1 MRGLQEAA
9 GNMAMTVQR
18 ATLKDVAKAVGV
30 HVSTV
35 SRALDPKTR
44 HLLTADVVKR
54 VAKAAEDLDYRP
66 NSIAYSLRTNRS
78 KTVGVLVPDI
88 TNQIF
93 PPIVRGIEDALAR
106 EENVA
111 IIVNTDSDPAKDAR
125 MINVLR
131 ARGVD
136 GLILASAQRHAPE
149 IIKAAREG
157 IPIVTVNRAVD
168 DPAISSV
175 INDEGH
181 GIHLAVE
188 HVVALGHR
196 RIAYIAG
203 PESISTGQQRSEAYF
218 EVARERD
225 LEDWEALMVTS
236 NGFNEEEGKRCADEL
251 FERGLPFTAIVCAN
265 DRLAIGALE
274 SIEAHGLSCPDDIS
288 ITGYNDMPFVD
299 RLKPALT
306 TVRIQTYEAGQ
317 KAAEIYLDQIAKP
330 VAARKAEHVVL
341 PVALIVRASTA
352 PAKK

>member
-1 MRGLQEAA
+1 MMSGR
-9 GNMAMTVQR
+9 MTRQR

-44 HLLTADVVKR
+44 HLLTEDVVKR
-54 VAKAAEDLDYRP
+54 VAKAAADLDYQP

-106 EENVA
+106 EDNVA

-136 GLILASAQRHAPE
+136 GMILASAQRHAPE
-149 IIKAAREG
+149 VIKAAREG

-168 DPAISSV
+168 DPAISSIV
-175 INDEGH
+175 NDEAN
-181 GIHLAVE
+181 GIRLAVE
-188 HVVALGHR
+188 HIVSLGHT
-196 RIAYIAG
+196 RIAHIAG
-203 PESISTGQQRSEAYF
+203 PESISTGLQRREAYF
-218 EVARERD
+218 NAARALQ
-225 LEDWEALMVTS
+225 LEDWEELIVYS
-236 NGFNEEEGKRCADEL
+236 NGFNEAEGRRCADEL
-251 FERGLPFTAIVCAN
+251 FDLGQPFTAIVCAN

-274 SIEAHGLSCPDDIS
+274 ALEARGLTCPDDIS
-288 ITGYNDMPFVD
+288 LTGFNDMPFVD
-299 RLKPALT
+299 RFKPALT
-306 TVRIQTYEAGQ
+306 TIRIQTYEAGQ
-317 KAAEIYLDQIAKP
+317 KAAEIFLDQIAKS
-330 VAARKAEHVVL
+330 VTERKAVHVVL
-341 PVALIVRASTA
+341 PVELIVRGSTG
-352 PAKK
+352 PMKT

>member
-1 MRGLQEAA
+1 
-9 GNMAMTVQR
+9 MTSGRTTQQR

-44 HLLTADVVKR
+44 HLLTEDVVKR
-54 VAKAAEDLDYRP
+54 VTKAAADLDYQP

-78 KTVGVLVPDI
+78 RTVGVLVPDI

-106 EENVA
+106 EGNVA
-111 IIVNTDSDPAKDAR
+111 IIVNTDSDPAKDAQ

-168 DPAISSV
+168 DPAISSIV
-175 INDEGH
+175 NDEGK
-181 GIHLAVE
+181 GIELAVE

-196 RIAYIAG
+196 RIAHIAG
-203 PESISTGQQRSEAYF
+203 PETISTGLKRRDAYF
-218 EVARERD
+218 HVAEALE
-225 LEDWEALMVTS
+225 LEDWKKLLIYS
-236 NGFNEEEGKRCADEL
+236 NGFNEAEGRRCADAL
-251 FERGLPFTAIVCAN
+251 FDLGLPFTAIVCAN

-274 SIEAHGLSCPDDIS
+274 AIEARGLSCPDDIS
-288 ITGYNDMPFVD
+288 LTGFNDMPFVE

-306 TVRIQTYEAGQ
+306 TVRIQTYEAGHR
-317 KAAEIYLDQIAKP
+317 AAEIFLEQIAKP
-330 VAARKAEHVVL
+330 VSERVAEHVVL
-341 PVALIVRASTA
+341 PVELIIRGSTG
-352 PAKK
+352 PAKG

>member
-1 MRGLQEAA
+1 
-9 GNMAMTVQR
+9 MTTRRTTTQR

-44 HLLTADVVKR
+44 HLLTEDVVSR
-54 VAKAAEDLDYRP
+54 VTKAAEELDYRP

-78 KTVGVLVPDI
+78 RTVGVLVPDI

-106 EENVA
+106 EDNVA
-111 IIVNTDSDPAKDAR
+111 IIVNTDSDPAKDAL

-168 DPAISSV
+168 DPAISSIV
-175 INDEGH
+175 NDEGN

-188 HVVALGHR
+188 HIVSLGHR

-203 PESISTGQQRSEAYF
+203 SETISTGQRRSEAYYQ
-218 EVARERD
+218 VARELE
-225 LEDWEALMVTS
+225 LEDWDDLMVTS
-236 NGFNEEEGKRCADEL
+236 TGFNEAEGKRCADEL
-251 FERGLPFTAIVCAN
+251 FDRGRPFTAIVCAN
-265 DRLAIGALE
+265 DRLAVGAIEALE
-274 SIEAHGLSCPDDIS
+274 ARGLSCPDDIS
-288 ITGYNDMPFVD
+288 VTGYNDMPFVD

-306 TVRIQTYEAGQ
+306 TIRIQTYEAGQ

-330 VAARKAEHVVL
+330 IANRKAKHVVL
-341 PVALIVRASTA
+341 PVELIVRGSTG
-352 PAKK
+352 PVKK